1 MRLTPPPCLAHKS
14 TGRALAWTDF
24 ASAGFTEG
32 STPEGWTGVRS
43 QLEAR
48 GKLFLPSVGPGY
60 NDTLIRP
67 WNAAQTK
74 GRERG
79 RYYDQMWGQ
88 ALQTASGG
96 VTITSYNE
104 WGEGEQPALT
114 LVPYCPGFGAQEQAG
129 RSARQGRSR
138 EWQPDEATAPF
149 RPCEP
154 RAAREPTYM
163 IRARTLRA
171 CAGTQIEPARPHQSS
186 GGSQYEDYSPDAS
199 DFYLNRT
206 RHWAA
211 QARRGC
217 EVQVGSRDASKDA
230 SQADGASDG
239 APSSGSGARVEL

>member
-163 IRARTLRA
+163 YDSRPNAPCLRRHADRTCKAASIQRWLTVRGLFTR
-171 CAGTQIEPARPHQSS
+171 CVRLLPKPHATLGSS
-186 GGSQYEDYSPDAS
+186 GAPRLRSAS
-199 DFYLNRT
+199 
-206 RHWAA
+206 
-211 QARRGC
+211 G
-217 EVQVGSRDASKDA
+217 
-230 SQADGASDG
+230 
-239 APSSGSGARVEL
+239 